1 MCVEVRLRPSPLGIV
16 VVHERMEA
24 PIVARLQKVAELV
37 DDDALQAGV
46 GAKAQFMVDRDSCRP
61 HVARAPTASHPA
73 DAQLSVTNPHGTFKA
88 REEGLVG

>member
-1 MCVEVRLRPSPLGIV
+1 MVRHVWLVPLAEGRVCVEVRLRPSPLGIV

-46 GAKAQFMVDRDSCRP
+46 RAKA
-61 HVARAPTASHPA
+61 
-73 DAQLSVTNPHGTFKA
+73 
-88 REEGLVG
+88 